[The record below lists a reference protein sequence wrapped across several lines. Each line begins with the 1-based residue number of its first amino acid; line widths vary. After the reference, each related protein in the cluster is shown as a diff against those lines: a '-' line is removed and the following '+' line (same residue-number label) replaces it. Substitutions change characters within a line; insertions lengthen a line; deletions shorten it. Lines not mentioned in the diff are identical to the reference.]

1 MWWKYNKIKRIKGKE
16 QLKVKI
22 EKFSSKLGG
31 VVVGIYAI
39 TQQSIK
45 NESNYVTFIHR
56 NKNKQKPFII
66 GLHDKTS
73 PKIKL
78 NMG

>member
-1 MWWKYNKIKRIKGKE
+1 MVGCQEEKKIVKGHRFTRN
-16 QLKVKI
+16 LALDASV
-22 EKFSSKLGG
+22 LGFMQT
-31 VVVGIYAI
+31 I
-39 TQQSIK
+39 QQSIENK
-45 NESNYVTFIHR
+45 SNYVAFIHQ

-78 NMG
+78 NMS